1 MDTVCGKP
9 LFGVQ
14 HHNGHD
20 QLNDLVIVMVVNES
34 PK

>member
-20 QLNDLVIVMVVNES
+20 ELNDLVINAGE
-34 PK
+34 